1 MDEEQLSALTARII
15 GCAYRVAEKLKY
27 GYLEKVYENAMRVE
41 LERCG
46 FKVEQQKRVE
56 VRYEGVLVGDYV
68 ADLVVEGAVLLEVKT
83 CKEIDDAHCAQCL
96 NYLHATGLPCGLVI
110 NFGPSVKVKRFRNF
124 HRNPSL

>member
-1 MDEEQLSALTARII
+1 MDEDQLNALTERII

-46 FKVEQQKRVE
+46 FMVEQQKRIE

-68 ADLVVEGAVLLEVKT
+68 ADLVIEGRVLLEVKT

-96 NYLHATGLPCGLVI
+96 NYLHATGLPCGLLI

-124 HRNPSL
+124 HPIPSL